1 MSGHDAFERI
11 LTSLHEAMLDDVHW
25 PTTTALIDEA
35 CGLTSNALLVG
46 EGPKDD
52 LRVGDS
58 AAKPGTRLPRGLP
71 SHRRTCAAPAATTT
85 VLPEIQPKTLAEW
98 QRVVDLTARLARVP
112 ASLIMRTERPKHT
125 VLVTSRTEGNPC
137 RHSRESEE
145 VWTRVVTSVR
155 SLGSSGFLINK
166 KMMGCGRLCET
177 ALRAV
182 LQARVGAS
190 CASTGAAASIAPAVV
205 SPRAFG

>member
-1 MSGHDAFERI
+1 MSASIHRHDDRACA
-11 LTSLHEAMLDDVHW
+11 HAG
-25 PTTTALIDEA
+25 PTTEHVHQHA
-35 CGLTSNALLVG
+35 
-46 EGPKDD
+46 
-52 LRVGDS
+52 R
-58 AAKPGTRLPRGLP
+58 RGVRQVVMG
-71 SHRRTCAAPAATTT
+71 SR
-85 VLPEIQPKTLAEW
+85 
-98 QRVVDLTARLARVP
+98 RVVNRIAGGP
-112 ASLIMRTERPKHT
+112 ALEDAQ
-125 VLVTSRTEGNPC
+125 LDAC

-182 LQARVGAS
+182 WQARVGAS